1 MCYWLFYRLNSSSAC
16 CADQHTVAGCRCD
29 RPVHPRPGL
38 HDGDFCWLSD
48 SGRPGCHLGDCRHLF
63 AFLPADSFV
72 ASAVQP
78 TTIIRNLLRYFG
90 RNHDCFAGIDGIR
103 ILAIGDGH
111 LRLLGQCRHFCRQFY
126 RPHSIQG
133 EFFLSDHHGW
143 IHRLAGHDVLNVSS
157 RQKAPH
163 HLPYSGG
170 DEGLFLKL
178 QNISL
183 LYFHKNELAFIKQI
197 EGAVQM
203 IRSQRN
209 ALLGFDHV

>member
-1 MCYWLFYRLNSSSAC
+1 
-16 CADQHTVAGCRCD
+16 
-29 RPVHPRPGL
+29 
-38 HDGDFCWLSD
+38 
-48 SGRPGCHLGDCRHLF
+48 
-63 AFLPADSFV
+63 
-72 ASAVQP
+72 
-78 TTIIRNLLRYFG
+78 
-90 RNHDCFAGIDGIR
+90 
-103 ILAIGDGH
+103 
-111 LRLLGQCRHFCRQFY
+111 
-126 RPHSIQG
+126 
-133 EFFLSDHHGW
+133 
-143 IHRLAGHDVLNVSS
+143 LAGHDVLNVSS